1 MIGWLDCANGAS
13 GDMFL
18 GTLVAAGVP
27 VEYLQS
33 VVDAL
38 PVEPIRLRAEATSR
52 HSIAATKVH
61 VDAPESHEHRHWSE
75 VRAIIAD
82 ADLPPAVRDTALDAF
97 ARLAA
102 AEADVHGTTPE
113 EVHFHEVGA
122 LDAIADIV
130 GTCAGVYWLRTHRG
144 LTELTAGPLAL
155 GSGRARGA
163 HGAIPVP
170 GPAVLGIVRAARIP
184 VTGGDLPYEACTPTG
199 AALLATLVSAWRS
212 MPPMLVSGTGVG
224 AGGRDP
230 AETANVL
237 RLVLGDP
244 AAPGT
249 RAAGPAAVGSGTDA
263 EPRAA
268 GPASGHD
275 AGTAEDA
282 VVASCNVDD
291 LDPRLW
297 PAVLAKLLAAGAA
310 DAWLTP
316 ILMKKGRPA
325 HTLSVLCA
333 PADLAAV
340 RAVVFA
346 ETSSIGLRTHPVRKY
361 PLDREQRS
369 VQVAGQPVRV
379 KVARSGDAVVNVS
392 VEYADV
398 LAAAEALALP
408 AKQVLARA
416 TAAAAELYGP

>member
-18 GTLVAAGVP
+18 GTLVDAGVP
-27 VEYLQS
+27 LDHLQS
-33 VVDAL
+33 VVAAL
-38 PVEPIRLRAEATSR
+38 PVEPIRLTAEPTSR
-52 HSIAATKVH
+52 HAIAATKVH
-61 VDAPESHEHRHWSE
+61 VEAAESHHHRRWSD
-75 VRAIIAD
+75 VREIITGA
-82 ADLPPAVRDTALDAF
+82 ALPPAVRDTALDAF

-102 AEADVHGTTPE
+102 AEADVHGTSPD

-130 GTCAGVYWLRTHRG
+130 GTCAGIDWLRRHRG
-144 LTELTAGPLAL
+144 LTELSAGPLAL

-163 HGAIPVP
+163 HGAIPIP
-170 GPAVLGIVRAARIP
+170 GPAVLGIVRAASIP

-199 AALLATLVSAWRS
+199 AALLATHVARWGS
-212 MPPMLVSGTGVG
+212 MPPLRVSDTGVG

-237 RLVLGDP
+237 RLILGD
-244 AAPGT
+244 AARSG
-249 RAAGPAAVGSGTDA
+249 GTDPVDA
-263 EPRAA
+263 EALVL
-268 GPASGHD
+268 
-275 AGTAEDA
+275 E
-282 VVASCNVDD
+282 CNVDD

-325 HTLSVLCA
+325 HTLSVLCR
-333 PADLAAV
+333 PADAAAL

-346 ETSSIGLRTHPVRKY
+346 ETSSIGLRAHPVRKV
-361 PLDREQRS
+361 PLERTERA
-369 VQVAGQPVRV
+369 VTVAGQPIRV
-379 KVARSGDAVVNVS
+379 KVASDDGSVVNVS

-398 LAAAEALALP
+398 AAAAAALSLP

-416 TAAAAELYGP
+416 TAAAAELYPAAG